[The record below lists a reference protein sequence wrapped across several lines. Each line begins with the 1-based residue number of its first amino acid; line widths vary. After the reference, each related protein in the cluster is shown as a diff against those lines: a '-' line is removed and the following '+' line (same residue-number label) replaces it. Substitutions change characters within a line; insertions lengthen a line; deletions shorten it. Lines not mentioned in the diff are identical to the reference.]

1 MHIAYCHFV
10 ERKIELCFD
19 LLILISFHWQQN
31 TVSNGTGTHNRLVC
45 KRALT
50 RFAQPDF

>member
-50 RFAQPDF
+50 RFTQPDF